1 MIKII
6 INIFFLLFATV
17 AFSSVIYKQAPI
29 QQQLELDQKNTC
41 EQDLGYY
48 KKKLKEHPNNPY
60 YKFKT
65 YKLKNRCVKYT
76 DTPDIDR

>member
-17 AFSSVIYKQAPI
+17 AFSSGMYKQTPI

-41 EQDLGYY
+41 EQDLDYY
-48 KKKLKEHPNNPY
+48 KWQLKEHPNNPY
-60 YKFKT
+60 YKFKV

-76 DTPDIDR
+76 DTPDIGK